1 MFLSRHRILN
11 NKTKKCSILWIKKG
25 TGYNECDTK
34 IRNKRIAKEIVNK
47 TDKYSKYTEKSRT
60 STLKLGMRE
69 N

>member
-1 MFLSRHRILN
+1 MN
-11 NKTKKCSILWIKKG
+11 VTQ
-25 TGYNECDTK
+25 K

-47 TDKYSKYTEKSRT
+47 TDKYSKYPEKSRT